1 MSSTVT
7 TSLKVGL
14 PEPADPK
21 NGSPVRGVA
30 PLPAQKFAD
39 ALSKLQSPDS
49 VVTVK
54 PGDTLSGLI
63 QKHLQAVRSPV
74 QATAKELYRLS
85 EEVAAENGIADPNL
99 IYPGQ
104 KINLSGVASAML
116 AEALKPDG
124 VAPAS
129 AAAWAQAPVQMRPD
143 VKAAASNPNGHQG
156 DFVTRHAD
164 SARKVQDA
172 TGIPASFMIGQAAL
186 ETAWGQREIRFPN
199 GQTSHN
205 LFGIQAGSQWK
216 GPVVEVWTTEYSQGQ
231 PQRVKGV
238 FRAYDSYEASFQDYA
253 RLIGQTPRYATAM
266 RHLNDPQAFAQA
278 LQRAGYATAPHYA
291 QALTSVIESAQR
303 FQSRLTQGVAKV
315 ATGAMTA
322 AQALQMRTRLAWAED
337 VPRTQVAKSADIPLP

>member
-1 MSSTVT
+1 MSSTVA

-14 PEPADPK
+14 PEPTDPK
-21 NGSPVRGVA
+21 IGASVRGAA
-30 PLPAQKFAD
+30 PMPTQKFAE

-54 PGDTLSGLI
+54 SGDTLSGLI

-74 QATAKELYRLS
+74 QATPKELYRLS
-85 EEVAAENGIADPNL
+85 VEVAAQNGIADPNR
-99 IYPGQ
+99 IYPDQ
-104 KINLSGVASAML
+104 KINLSGVTSALL
-116 AEALKPDG
+116 AEALKPDAA
-124 VAPAS
+124 APAT
-129 AAAWAQAPVQMRPD
+129 AWTQAPAQMPSD
-143 VKAAASNPNGHQG
+143 VRAFASNPKGAQG

-172 TGIPASFMIGQAAL
+172 TGIPAAFMMGQAAL

-303 FQSRLTQGVAKV
+303 FQSRLTQGVAQV